1 MEGQPSLE
9 MQDRVVTDL
18 ALLKITALE
27 AVKQGLDQT
36 EDFKKREPLFHKL
49 AFLGAL
55 VAMGLLR
62 RTRAGRY
69 ANTRRAALYLDR
81 TRPTYIGGL
90 IELSSTRCERSTS
103 TVWPSWK

>member
-1 MEGQPSLE
+1 M
-9 MQDRVVTDL
+9 TDL

-55 VAMGLLR
+55 ERDEVELQRRPAEHGQDHMRLAAMMRLMIKR
-62 RTRAGRY
+62 GRQ
-69 ANTRRAALYLDR
+69 R
-81 TRPTYIGGL
+81 I
-90 IELSSTRCERSTS
+90 
-103 TVWPSWK
+103 